1 MKTEMPD
8 PHDLWVVNNFGMGL
22 RETVVAHLAAVMVL
36 SASAEPYGI
45 EFGPLDADWL
55 TLVASLGTWVR
66 GPAGEVKRF
75 IDAWKEE
82 AGEMGVAIAPYI
94 NR

>member
-22 RETVVAHLAAVMVL
+22 RETAVAHLAAIRVL
-36 SASAEPYGI
+36 READEPYGV
-45 EFGPLDADWL
+45 ELGPLDDDWL

-66 GPAGEVKRF
+66 GPAEEVKRF
-75 IDAWKEE
+75 IDAWREE